1 MQLVIRRP
9 WVSRKHQIDIEK
21 QDWHRETSHRSKHQ
35 RGKER
40 SEKEC
45 KAKQAKW
52 IKPAGGRAA
61 KWARRRRAC
70 SKVRTQELKQR
81 SETKRKENWIGADG
95 HIETSHRLK
104 NKVGKERSEEKCN
117 KRPAKWINPAD
128 GRRAKWQRKVII
140 WKTKEARH
148 DVRKNAGFE
157 QFHE

>member
-61 KWARRRRAC
+61 QWARRRRAC

-81 SETKRKENWIGADG
+81 SETKRKKNWIGADG
-95 HIETSHRLK
+95 HIETRHRLK

-117 KRPAKWINPAD
+117 KRPAKWINPAH